1 MGVRA
6 RTFVKNDKTQKKR
19 LTNGRNGA
27 TMPTS
32 KQTDK
37 FRGKAES
44 IHEEAEQRNDD
55 DVHVH
60 VPHVH
65 VSSRSLRSET
75 FWNLFNG
82 LKPNLFG

>member
-6 RTFVKNDKTQKKR
+6 RTFVKNDKTRKKR

-32 KQTDK
+32 KQADK
-37 FRGKAES
+37 SRGKAES

-55 DVHVH
+55 V
-60 VPHVH
+60 HVH

-75 FWNLFNG
+75 F
-82 LKPNLFG
+82 

>member
-1 MGVRA
+1 MGVRTK
-6 RTFVKNDKTQKKR
+6 TFVKNDKTLKKR
-19 LTNGRNGA
+19 LTKLRYGA

-32 KQTDK
+32 KQTHK

-75 FWNLFNG
+75 F
-82 LKPNLFG
+82 

>member
-19 LTNGRNGA
+19 LTKLRYGA

-55 DVHVH
+55 VHVH

-75 FWNLFNG
+75 F
-82 LKPNLFG
+82 